1 MLGQCIFELNLTNFL
16 TILLIFDR
24 IIIFYVI
31 RALVLFKIHHF
42 NQLLFKF
49 LFFIITILKNFHPIF
64 KFIEDGWKVHLL
76 EILVRIDDFQ
86 ITEVSQSFNLF

>member
-31 RALVLFKIHHF
+31 RALVLFKIH
-42 NQLLFKF
+42 
-49 LFFIITILKNFHPIF
+49 
-64 KFIEDGWKVHLL
+64 
-76 EILVRIDDFQ
+76 
-86 ITEVSQSFNLF
+86 